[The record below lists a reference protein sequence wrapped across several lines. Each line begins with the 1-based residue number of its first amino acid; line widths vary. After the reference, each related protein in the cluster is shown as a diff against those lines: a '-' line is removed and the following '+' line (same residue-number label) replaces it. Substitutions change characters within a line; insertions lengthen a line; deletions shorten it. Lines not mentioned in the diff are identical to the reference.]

1 MELVTTMLKLS
12 RNMKVRKTAKS
23 VQFSSQP
30 QFEQSQPQ
38 PAAGP
43 SVQPRSILRRGTVI
57 LETVLYSPPI
67 KTLEQHLVT
76 VREGRQED
84 RFMQLMEGEGE
95 SSIKK
100 QTSQK
105 LKRRLSEIGHARLN
119 LSKKLDGHTKSPT
132 HSPKHKIS
140 FSTPSTGQTSS
151 TPISSP
157 TLIKSIKTMSSKRQ
171 SSGSRT
177 KSRLYQS
184 TPYPHLV
191 SLESDQEFSLTPSG
205 VEEEGGKNIDIV
217 TCKLDFVQDY
227 SEDEGEIEVAIMP
240 SRANKKIED
249 LENDNSEVPVDLP
262 HSPEDMFASQGFD
275 NKEMSGEEDAVETE
289 FVDEEN
295 SVTGEVVLV
304 PESSSGSSVMVPSS
318 SGSSLALFSP
328 VQVCCVGLD

>member
-84 RFMQLMEGEGE
+84 RFIQLMEGEGE

-119 LSKKLDGHTKSPT
+119 LSKKLDGPAKSPT
-132 HSPKHKIS
+132 
-140 FSTPSTGQTSS
+140 PSVNHQMSRHYFIWSDKVDSYFLANLDTVSQDNVLQKTVLGLQNQVE
-151 TPISSP
+151 
-157 TLIKSIKTMSSKRQ
+157 TL
-171 SSGSRT
+171 
-177 KSRLYQS
+177 
-184 TPYPHLV
+184 
-191 SLESDQEFSLTPSG
+191 
-205 VEEEGGKNIDIV
+205 
-217 TCKLDFVQDY
+217 
-227 SEDEGEIEVAIMP
+227 
-240 SRANKKIED
+240 
-249 LENDNSEVPVDLP
+249 PVDALP
-262 HSPEDMFASQGFD
+262 PP
-275 NKEMSGEEDAVETE
+275 GEP
-289 FVDEEN
+289 
-295 SVTGEVVLV
+295 GE
-304 PESSSGSSVMVPSS
+304 
-318 SGSSLALFSP
+318 
-328 VQVCCVGLD
+328 